1 MRESALKDQIVALGE
16 GRRDFRVNVSISSR
30 LNLDLAAVRAILSDA
45 VVEKLTRVSY
55 VTTVRVT
62 ARSRIAA

>member
-30 LNLDLAAVRAILSDA
+30 SNLDLAAVRAILSDA